1 MSVAFYDGKPA
12 HASLQPA
19 LDGVWQRFVNG
30 GHLIMGPE
38 LEAFEARFAE
48 YCGARHCIGVG
59 NGLDALTLTL
69 RAMGVG
75 QDDEVIV
82 PSHTFI
88 ATWLAVREVRARPVP
103 VEVDERTF
111 NLDPN
116 RLEKAITPR
125 TKAIMPV
132 HLYGQPV
139 DMRAIREIADR
150 RGVPVIE
157 DAAQAHGARCH
168 GQRTGG
174 LGHAAGFS
182 FYPTKNLGAL
192 GDGGAVVT
200 SDSKLAE
207 KLRMLRNY
215 GSVVKYEH
223 ELAGVNSRLDPLQAA
238 VLSLKLDKLDAWNEQ
253 RRRVARMYSEGLS
266 NVPGITVPKVEAWA
280 EHVWHL
286 YVIRSPKRDALQ
298 AELSKRGIGTLIHY
312 PKPSHLQGANAGL
325 GFKRGDYPIAEK
337 LAAEVLSLPM
347 WPQMS
352 DADTKAVIDAVRAVA
367 ETLA

>member
-1 MSVAFYDGKPA
+1 MSVSFCDLNPT
-12 HASLQPA
+12 HSSLKPA
-19 LDGVWQRFVNG
+19 LDAVWQRFVSG

-48 YCGARHCIGVG
+48 YCGAKHCIGVG

-69 RAMGVG
+69 RAMDVG
-75 QDDEVIV
+75 PDDEVIV

-116 RLEKAITPR
+116 RLEKAISPR
-125 TKAIMPV
+125 TKAIIPV
-132 HLYGQPV
+132 HLYGQPA
-139 DMRAIREIADR
+139 DMKAIREIADR
-150 RGVPVIE
+150 HGIAVLE
-157 DAAQAHGARCH
+157 DAAQAHGARYH

-174 LGHAAGFS
+174 LGRAAGFS

-192 GDGGAVVT
+192 GDAGAVVT
-200 SDSKLAE
+200 SDTKLAE
-207 KLRMLRNY
+207 KVRMLRNY

-238 VLSLKLDKLDAWNEQ
+238 VLSLKLEKLDGWNEQ
-253 RRRVARMYSEGLS
+253 RRRVARMYGEGLS
-266 NVPGITVPKVEAWA
+266 NVPGITVPKVESWA

-298 AELSKRGIGTLIHY
+298 AELTKRGIGTLIHY

-352 DADTKAVIDAVRAVA
+352 DADVKTVIDAVRGAA
-367 ETLA
+367 EQLA